1 MVRRRHGG
9 GEPEQPGEPGSKG
22 KRGGEGGHRYRMRQ
36 KLVAFGDDYWIENA
50 LGQRVFFVDGKAFR
64 LREHLGFKDMQGNE
78 LAAIQ
83 EKVMRIKDTYSIYR
97 KGNVLATVKKA
108 LITPLR
114 QRFDVHVAGGENME
128 VEGNIL
134 DHEYEIHEGRNKRAE
149 VSKKWFRVADTY
161 GVDIVPGADD
171 ILILAITVVID
182 MMVDEGR

>member
-1 MVRRRHGG
+1 
-9 GEPEQPGEPGSKG
+9 
-22 KRGGEGGHRYRMRQ
+22 
-36 KLVAFGDDYWIENA
+36 
-50 LGQRVFFVDGKAFR
+50 
-64 LREHLGFKDMQGNE
+64 

-108 LITPLR
+108 LITPHH

-128 VEGNIL
+128 VQGNIVE
-134 DHEYEIHEGRNKRAE
+134 HEYEFYEGRNKRAE
-149 VSKKWFRVADTY
+149 VSKKWFSVADTY

-182 MMVDEGR
+182 MMVDEGW